1 MGNNLS
7 INQNDMRIN
16 DTILGKEV
24 KKVLKNVQQVSSYE
38 EDIPVTIPINKYR
51 ACCLGVAKTE
61 PQDNDFITVKL
72 PTISEDSNNPL
83 GYVVDYQD
91 LGLQFKLLNN
101 DKNFCTD
108 LELTTSESGQ
118 CDKIMVNN
126 CAKSLYD
133 IGCIKTIERTSD
145 SGQKTIIPVWNS
157 ENKKCFEVDGSLSYG
172 PEECMC
178 VNSFTGFT
186 LNTKPSASIT
196 SPNYSKRVNPY
207 NINGSDQN
215 SYTKYS
221 ANLFKYDSQYQRPQV
236 LDKRCASGIIGGS
249 KASGK
254 GPTYTGAK
262 LGYDVDVDIC
272 LSQINIGDSQIGE
285 ANFENINLTNVCG
298 GGVNYEKN
306 EKPPQSKPSDV
317 ANDDLDDDSEEQK
330 NKNEDQNNET
340 EEQENENQEQKNETE
355 KSKNENNETQQTID
369 ELKALINSI
378 KGSQEINKKEDL
390 KRELI
395 KSKNED
401 KNIDSNED
409 INDEFDEKENSSVL
423 LILILIIVILI
434 GGYFIHL
441 RLKK

>member
-157 ENKKCFEVDGSLSYG
+157 ENKKCFEFDGSLSYG

-178 VNSFTGFT
+178 INSFTGFA

-306 EKPPQSKPSDV
+306 EKPPQPKPSDV
-317 ANDDLDDDSEEQK
+317 ANDDSEEQK

-378 KGSQEINKKEDL
+378 KGNQEINKKEDL